1 MNMSGEFHAPTAI
14 SLEKEL
20 LLRMELEVGWALL
33 NQFNESFSS
42 HIYILEKGKFCICD
56 GN

>member
-1 MNMSGEFHAPTAI
+1 MNGEFIAPAAL

-20 LLRMELEVGWALL
+20 LLPMELEVVWALL
-33 NQFNESFSS
+33 NQFNESFSFFM
-42 HIYILEKGKFCICD
+42 YILEKGRSCMCV

>member
-1 MNMSGEFHAPTAI
+1 MCGEFNAPAAL

-20 LLRMELEVGWALL
+20 LLPMELEVGWALL

-42 HIYILEKGKFCICD
+42 YMYILEKGKSCMCA

>member
-1 MNMSGEFHAPTAI
+1 MNMSGEFNAPAAL

-20 LLRMELEVGWALL
+20 LLPMELEVGWSLL
-33 NQFNESFSS
+33 NQYNESFSS
-42 HIYILEKGKFCICD
+42 YMYILEKGKSCMCA

>member
-1 MNMSGEFHAPTAI
+1 MNMSGEFNAAATL

-20 LLRMELEVGWALL
+20 LLPMELEVGRALL
-33 NQFNESFSS
+33 NKLNESFSS
-42 HIYILEKGKFCICD
+42 CMYLLEKGKTCVCV

>member
-1 MNMSGEFHAPTAI
+1 MSGELNAPAAL

-20 LLRMELEVGWALL
+20 LLPMELEVGWALL

-42 HIYILEKGKFCICD
+42 
-56 GN
+56 